1 MTLKK
6 KKQLVRIKKKK
17 KGEEERSVAYG
28 IGLDRE
34 FFGSCNMMYDITCPD
49 TDA

>member
-6 KKQLVRIKKKK
+6 KAASQNKKKK

-28 IGLDRE
+28 IGLDRK
-34 FFGSCNMMYDITCPD
+34 FFGSCNMIYDITCPD